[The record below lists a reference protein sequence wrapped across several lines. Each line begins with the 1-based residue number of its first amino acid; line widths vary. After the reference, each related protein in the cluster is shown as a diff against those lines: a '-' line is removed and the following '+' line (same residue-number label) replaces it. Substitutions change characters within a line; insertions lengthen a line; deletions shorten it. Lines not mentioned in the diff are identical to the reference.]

1 MTDDSLS
8 DAADELGLETNGG
21 DDDTD
26 RSALETLL
34 QTGASDGSLA
44 LAGGGA
50 FVLAGARSLAR
61 GRFRAIAQLALGG
74 GLLKFGQYQRQQ
86 RGGTA
91 IERALGRR
99 GGDETTANETDGKA
113 LSDEAHTAAERHDLG
128 RTAQTDEDGD
138 VSADAELGASRN
150 DDPDSDVDF
159 SEDTD
164 ELSRSRPGV
173 EGEGD
178 PRRST
183 DDDAVEIDVSD
194 SALAEEPSEATG
206 PDPEQAQ
213 PSQTEGTEPEGTVE
227 ADASHMR
234 ADTPDE
240 PRADG
245 ESEGPH
251 ADAGGENEDSHAD
264 TGDVADE
271 TTERGVDSEDDG
283 EGDQ

>member
-1 MTDDSLS
+1 MTEDSLS
-8 DAADELGLETNGG
+8 DAADELGLETNDG
-21 DDDTD
+21 DNDTD

-34 QTGASDGSLA
+34 RTGASDGSLA

-50 FVLAGARSLAR
+50 FVLAAVRSIAR
-61 GRFRAIAQLALGG
+61 GRFRAIGQLAIGG
-74 GLLKFGQYQRQQ
+74 GLLKLGQYQR
-86 RGGTA
+86 RNRDGTA
-91 IERALGRR
+91 IERALDRR
-99 GGDETTANETDGKA
+99 GDDETTANEMDGKA

-173 EGEGD
+173 EGESD

-194 SALAEEPSEATG
+194 SALAEEPAEATG

-227 ADASHMR
+227 EDASHMR

-245 ESEGPH
+245 ESEEPH
-251 ADAGGENEDSHAD
+251 ADAGGENNDSA
-264 TGDVADE
+264 
-271 TTERGVDSEDDG
+271 ERAVDSEDDG

>member
-1 MTDDSLS
+1 MTEDSLS
-8 DAADELGLETNGG
+8 DAADELGLETN
-21 DDDTD
+21 DDDNDTEQPG
-26 RSALETLL
+26 LETLIW
-34 QTGASDGSLA
+34 TGVSDGSLA

-50 FVLAGARSLAR
+50 FVLAGVRSIAR
-61 GRFRAIAQLALGG
+61 GRFRAIGQLALGG
-74 GLLKFGQYQRQQ
+74 GLLKLGQYQR
-86 RGGTA
+86 RNGGGTA
-91 IERALGRR
+91 IERALDRR
-99 GGDETTANETDGKA
+99 GDDETTANETGEKA

-128 RTAQTDEDGD
+128 RTAQTDVDGD

-194 SALAEEPSEATG
+194 SALAEEPAEATG

-227 ADASHMR
+227 EDASHMR

-240 PRADG
+240 PRADADD
-245 ESEGPH
+245 ESEESH
-251 ADAGGENEDSHAD
+251 ADAGGENNDSA
-264 TGDVADE
+264 
-271 TTERGVDSEDDG
+271 ERAVDSEGDG